1 MTLIDTH
8 VHLNFSQFHP
18 DLEETIDR
26 AKGHNLRALVNV
38 GTDLT
43 TSQESINLATRF
55 NHIYATVGL
64 HPHDA
69 DTWEDQIDGLKQLA
83 RHPRVVAIGEIGLD
97 YFRDLSSRDQQLS
110 AFRAQLD
117 LALSLQKPVVIHC
130 RDAYTEVL
138 AVLEQE
144 YIPKLA
150 GRIPGI
156 IHSYASGPA
165 HVQKFLKLGFYIGI
179 NNMVT
184 YPTNISLQE
193 AVKIVPL
200 DKLVLETDCPFL
212 PPWHLRG
219 KRCEPSYV
227 VDVARKIAE
236 IKDVAVRD
244 VEETSTSNAC
254 QVFNISLNA

>member
-8 VHLNFSQFHP
+8 VHLNFPQFHP
-18 DLEETIDR
+18 DLEETIEK
-26 AKGHNLRALVNV
+26 AKAQNLRALVNV
-38 GTDLT
+38 GTDLI
-43 TSQESINLATRF
+43 TSQESINLASRF
-55 NHIYATVGL
+55 DHIYATVGL

-69 DTWEDQIDGLKQLA
+69 DSWEKQIDGLKQLA
-83 RHPRVVAIGEIGLD
+83 RQLKVVAIGEIGLD
-97 YFRDLSSRDQQLS
+97 YFRDLSSREAQLA

-117 LALSLQKPVVIHC
+117 LAIQLKKPVVIHC

-144 YIPKLA
+144 YIPKLN
-150 GRIPGI
+150 GRSPGI
-156 IHSYASGPA
+156 IHSFATGPA
-165 HVQKFLKLGFYIGI
+165 YAQKFLKLGFYIGI

-193 AVKIVPL
+193 AVKIIPL
-200 DKLVLETDCPFL
+200 EKLVLETDCPFL

-236 IKDVAVRD
+236 IKDVGVRAV
-244 VEETSTSNAC
+244 ETASTLNAC
-254 QVFNISLNA
+254 QVFGITLNA